1 MDAKLNKY
9 LADVF
14 RNELGGKADTI
25 SLERQEGNSK
35 PVLDRHLIQFVVDQK
50 YSLRLDEII

>member
-1 MDAKLNKY
+1 MDAKLTKY

-14 RNELGGKADTI
+14 RNELGGKADAN
-25 SLERQEGNSK
+25 SLDRQEGDTK
-35 PVLDRHLIQFVVDQK
+35 PVLRRHPNHFVVDQK

>member
-1 MDAKLNKY
+1 MDAKLTKY

-14 RNELGGKADTI
+14 RNELGSKSDAV
-25 SLERQEGNSK
+25 SLAGEKDNSK
-35 PVLDRHLIQFVVDQK
+35 PIQDGRPNQFVVDQK